1 MQEEY
6 VTFGFERQ
14 TNSDIYILTNLVE
27 RGMENGE
34 TLISIF
40 NDLMSRFRF
49 NRRRNNLKMFGFNF
63 IWI

>member
-14 TNSDIYILTNLVE
+14 TNSDIYILTNLIE
-27 RGMENGE
+27 RGMENGK